1 MHIFHYFMENITSF
15 NSISNSLSKNL
26 IIFNLASV
34 FKFVSKYIFSDI
46 LIPFL
51 NLYASLDLILSI
63 KSLLYG

>member
-51 NLYASLDLILSI
+51 NLYTSLDLILSI